1 MKLEGKA
8 AIVTGGSRGIGAAIA
23 ERLAQD
29 GADVAITYSKSPD
42 AAEKLVA
49 KIRATGRRAEAFKA
63 DGANSA
69 EIECLLKRVVAKLG
83 RLDIL
88 VNNAGVYEGGPVA
101 EITDEL
107 YDRGMAVNVKAVFQT
122 IREAANILP
131 RGGRIVNVGSVLGE
145 RVPFPGLAVYSAT
158 KFAVAGLTRAAAQDL
173 APKGI
178 LVNCVQPGPI
188 NTDMNPE
195 NGPYAEGQ
203 KALVPLKRYGQP
215 SEIAAVVSFLVG
227 PDSTFV
233 NGVALNVDGGFN
245 A

>member
-1 MKLEGKA
+1 MTLQGKV

-29 GADVAITYSKSPD
+29 GADMAITYSKSPD

-63 DGANSA
+63 DGANAA
-69 EIECLLKRVVAKLG
+69 EMEGLLKRVVAKLG

-88 VNNAGVYEGGPVA
+88 VNNAGVYECGPVG
-101 EITDEL
+101 EIPDEL
-107 YDRGMAVNVKAVFQT
+107 YDREMAVNVKAVFQT
-122 IREAANILP
+122 IREAAKVLP
-131 RGGRIVNVGSVLGE
+131 QGGRIVNVGSVLGE
-145 RVPFPGLAVYSAT
+145 RVPFPGLAVYSAS

-203 KALVPLKRYGQP
+203 KALVPLNRYGQP